1 MIDGG
6 RPEWNQVRITAHETD
21 IPAILHYLNDVA
33 SQQCPFAICAG
44 WPVQDGA
51 AFEMATAVD
60 QHQTIPKVKHRVLPE
75 MNWRAFPHHP
85 VAIGSMQEDLRVEL
99 LGPFHHRRVK
109 MGMGNCN
116 GANAAA
122 RLDCPYSFFVEERD
136 AIPKQ
141 ISVRRP
147 QKQSALT
154 NGKFR
159 FGPDPHKMR
168 RLFSQAVSMTS
179 SHSSKRRPGLAFMT
193 HKLPFIFANWTG
205 GWRLRAF
212 IKLGSALNTDEVFH
226 RGKFLSRYLGKAR
239 RGDL

>member
-60 QHQTIPKVKHRVLPE
+60 QHQTIPKVKHRVLPKL
-75 MNWRAFPHHP
+75 NARTLAHHP
-85 VAIGSMQEDLRVEL
+85 AAILSVQEDLRVEV

-109 MGMGNCN
+109 MGMRNRN
-116 GANAAA
+116 GADAAA
-122 RLDCPYSFFVEERD
+122 RLDCGEGLFIKERN

-147 QKQSALT
+147 QKQSALA
-154 NGKFR
+154 NGKLR
-159 FGPDPHKMR
+159 LGSNPQEVR
-168 RLFSQAVSMTS
+168 RL
-179 SHSSKRRPGLAFMT
+179 
-193 HKLPFIFANWTG
+193 IF
-205 GWRLRAF
+205 
-212 IKLGSALNTDEVFH
+212 
-226 RGKFLSRYLGKAR
+226 
-239 RGDL
+239 